1 MGLDQL
7 LNDTKA
13 WGQWVFY
20 MQWQKYKFTI
30 TVLAGKQARYILSSY
45 QFFCQLH
52 QYQTFCQHRQYQ
64 EIYRAV

>member
-1 MGLDQL
+1 MQL
-7 LNDTKA
+7 
-13 WGQWVFY
+13 
-20 MQWQKYKFTI
+20 QKYKFTI

>member
-13 WGQWVFY
+13 SKTMGFLHA
-20 MQWQKYKFTI
+20 I
-30 TVLAGKQARYILSSY
+30 TKIQIHNYSFGRQASKVYLSSY